1 MRNTWEFL
9 IGAAVSLLGFVV
21 MASLA
26 LLPPLTAILLLRVL
40 L

>member
-1 MRNTWEFL
+1 MGDKLEL
-9 IGAAVSLLGFVV
+9 VIGMAVSVLGFVV
-21 MASLA
+21 MGSLA